1 MASPGRWRDDC
12 TVEAVRSVII
22 GVLAAAAVVLIA
34 VLVKGGDE
42 QSPEQI
48 PHSAAE
54 CEMAGGMWGPDPET
68 NGHTCLTP

>member
-1 MASPGRWRDDC
+1 M
-12 TVEAVRSVII
+12 EEVRSVII
-22 GVLAAAAVVLIA
+22 GVLAVAAVVLIA

-48 PHSAAE
+48 PHSPAE
-54 CEMAGGMWGPDPET
+54 CEMAGGMWGPDPEG